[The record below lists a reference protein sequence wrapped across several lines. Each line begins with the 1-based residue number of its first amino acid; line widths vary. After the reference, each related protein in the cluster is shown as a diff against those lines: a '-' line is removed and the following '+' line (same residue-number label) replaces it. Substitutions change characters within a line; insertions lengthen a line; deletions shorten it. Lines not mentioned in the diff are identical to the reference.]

1 MKLVKGLM
9 IAVLSGAA
17 LGADAPAE
25 YRNDFEKAEAG
36 SVPEDFLVLNGAY
49 AVKKEGG
56 NSVLELP
63 GEPLDTFG
71 FLAGPEG
78 ATQIQARIKAD
89 VTGKRMPEFGVGLG
103 GAGGWRLWVMPA
115 VGEVQ
120 IVRNDDVHKAAKFE
134 WKEGAWTHLK
144 LAAKQMGDKWQV
156 QGKVWVEGAKE
167 PEAWS
172 VMLETTDGVAGRPS
186 VWTIPYSG
194 KPMQVDDLLIGAAK

>member
-9 IAVLSGAA
+9 IAGLSGAA

-25 YRNDFEKAEAG
+25 YRNGFEKAEAG
-36 SVPEDFLVLNGAY
+36 SVAEDVLVLNGAY

-120 IVRNDDVHKAAKFE
+120 IVRN
-134 WKEGAWTHLK
+134 
-144 LAAKQMGDKWQV
+144 
-156 QGKVWVEGAKE
+156 
-167 PEAWS
+167 
-172 VMLETTDGVAGRPS
+172 
-186 VWTIPYSG
+186 
-194 KPMQVDDLLIGAAK
+194 